1 MLEHSYWKEIE
12 GKDMMPQSAIGAHN
26 YDQLGNQRVGE
37 THASRMA
44 RVQRQSS
51 YAPALVGEVAQMPNV
66 NGAKPMG
73 NTGIIGDLTS
83 PMAYGLLGGM
93 VGAVMSQLA
102 GRNRLSKKA
111 QRNANALAGISAGAV
126 SAMIS
131 SNPIDPTSP
140 AARSGVSPYLATIG
154 GAAGAA
160 LLTITLGTMGMYET
174 KKVQSFTK
182 SLMHP
187 GTLLLGIGLP
197 VAGAFMLSKGSLRDN
212 AAGGVVGAMA
222 GAALVAL
229 LHKAQG
235 VVLKD

>member
-1 MLEHSYWKEIE
+1 
-12 GKDMMPQSAIGAHN
+12 MMPQSAIGAHN

-51 YAPALVGEVAQMPNV
+51 YAPALVGEVAQMPSV
-66 NGAKPMG
+66 SGAKPMG
-73 NTGIIGDLTS
+73 NTGLLGDLTS
-83 PMAYGLLGGM
+83 PAAYGLLGGM
-93 VGAVMSQLA
+93 VGAVLSQLA
-102 GRNRLSKKA
+102 GRGRLSKKA

-126 SAMIS
+126 SAMLA
-131 SNPIDPTSP
+131 SNPIGPTSP
-140 AARSGVSPYLATIG
+140 AARTGISPYAATIG

-182 SLMHP
+182 SLMNP
-187 GTLLLGIGLP
+187 ATLLLGIGVP
-197 VAGAFMLSKGSLRDN
+197 VAGAFMLSKGSFRDN
-212 AAGGVVGAMA
+212 AAGGVIGAMA

-229 LHKAQG
+229 MHKAQG

>member
-1 MLEHSYWKEIE
+1 
-12 GKDMMPQSAIGAHN
+12 MMPQSAIGAHN
-26 YDQLGNQRVGE
+26 YDLLGNQRVGE

-44 RVQRQSS
+44 RVQRQAT
-51 YAPALVGEVAQMPNV
+51 YAPALVGEVAQMPTI

-73 NTGIIGDLTS
+73 NTGLIENLTK
-83 PMAYGLLGGM
+83 PVAYGLLGGM

-102 GRNRLSKKA
+102 GRGRLSKKA

-126 SAMIS
+126 SAMLS
-131 SNPIDPTSP
+131 SNPISPTSP
-140 AARSGVSPYLATIG
+140 AARAGISPYAATIG

-160 LLTITLGTMGMYET
+160 LLTISLGAMGMYET

-182 SLMHP
+182 SLMNP

-197 VAGAFMLSKGSLRDN
+197 VAGAFMLSQGSFRDN

-229 LHKAQG
+229 LHQAQG